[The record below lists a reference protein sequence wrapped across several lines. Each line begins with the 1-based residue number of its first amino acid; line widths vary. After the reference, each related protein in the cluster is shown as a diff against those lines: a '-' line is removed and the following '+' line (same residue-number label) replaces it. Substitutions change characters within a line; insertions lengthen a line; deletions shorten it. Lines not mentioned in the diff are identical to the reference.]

1 MPCVSVGQFFLEAS
15 CGDFGCR
22 STFEMILV
30 VHSVIEQLKI
40 IKNGFAFEMNILF
53 SVNIGGLSDLG
64 NESELIGFDKNK
76 DKNYYQDNNH
86 FIKHQNE

>member
-1 MPCVSVGQFFLEAS
+1 
-15 CGDFGCR
+15 
-22 STFEMILV
+22 MILV

-76 DKNYYQDNNH
+76 DKNYY
-86 FIKHQNE
+86 